1 MQIWSGKDNVV
12 PETSSHAESPLHRAD
27 ARLKLLVCGG
37 LAIVAFA
44 AGSWSRLALA
54 GTVLVALA
62 AAARCGPGW
71 MLRTLWPLRWLLLFT
86 LLLHLFLSPGY
97 TLFGVAWLSRDGL
110 RLGLLTCGQ
119 LGVAA
124 LAAALLTL
132 TTSAERTSQAC
143 GWLLLPLA
151 RLGCPVRRWQ
161 ELMTL
166 VLHFFPLLREE
177 LRATA
182 APGGGSWTMRVTA
195 WEERLLPLFDRLVTR
210 ADHLARRVAAGHER
224 LLSAEPLPACRV
236 RTHTDLLLLVAGVG
250 MLLLGLLPG

>member
-1 MQIWSGKDNVV
+1 MPTV
-12 PETSSHAESPLHRAD
+12 SSNAESPLHRAD

-44 AGSWSRLALA
+44 VGSWSRLAVA
-54 GTVLVALA
+54 GAVLVALA

-86 LLLHLFLSPGY
+86 LLLHLFLSPGH

-132 TTSAERTSQAC
+132 TTSAERMSLAC

-161 ELMTL
+161 EVMTL

-182 APGGGSWTMRVTA
+182 VPGGGSWSMRVAA

-210 ADHLARRVAAGHER
+210 ADHLARRVAAGQQS
-224 LLSAEPLPACRV
+224 LLPAEPLPPCRV
-236 RTHTDLLLLVAGVG
+236 RTNADLLLLVAGVG
-250 MLLLGLLPG
+250 MLFLGLLPGK

>member
-1 MQIWSGKDNVV
+1 MIA
-12 PETSSHAESPLHRAD
+12 ETPLHCAD

-37 LAIVAFA
+37 LAILSFA
-44 AGSWSRLALA
+44 AGSWLRLSVA
-54 GTVLVALA
+54 GAALVALA

-86 LLLHLFLSPGY
+86 LLLHLFLSPGH

-132 TTSAERTSQAC
+132 STSAERTSLAC

-151 RLGCPVRRWQ
+151 RFGCPVRRWQ
-161 ELMTL
+161 ELMSL
-166 VLHFFPLLREE
+166 VLHFFPVLREE

-182 APGGGSWTMRVTA
+182 VPAGGSWTKRVTA
-195 WEERLLPLFDRLVTR
+195 WEDRLLPLFDRLVSR
-210 ADHLARRVAAGHER
+210 ADHLARRVATGQEG
-224 LLSAEPLPACRV
+224 LLPVEPLPPFRV
-236 RTHTDLLLLVAGVG
+236 RTGANLLLLAVGVG
-250 MLLLGLLPG
+250 MLLLGLLAGA